1 MLDLKAISEMN
12 TTQWCNYIASL
23 SNEEILTNQA
33 MLIMAHGF
41 ILCKALYT
49 EYSIPKE
56 NINNAFYEILL
67 NSAKNKF
74 ETLFNIKE
82 G

>member
-12 TTQWCNYIASL
+12 TTEWCNYIASL
-23 SNEEILTNQA
+23 SNEEILTNQT
-33 MLIMAHGF
+33 MLLMAHGF

-49 EYSIPKE
+49 EYAIPKE

-67 NSAKNKF
+67 NNKKSML
-74 ETLFNIKE
+74 ETLFKLE
-82 G
+82 EE